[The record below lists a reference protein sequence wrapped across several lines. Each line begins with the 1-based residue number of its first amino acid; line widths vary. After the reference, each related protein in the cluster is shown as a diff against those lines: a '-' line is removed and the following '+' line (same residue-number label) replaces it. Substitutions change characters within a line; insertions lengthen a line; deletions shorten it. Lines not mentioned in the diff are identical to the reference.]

1 MDPASIVGLVAACS
15 SLTKLCGSV
24 VKNLHGLIET
34 YKLAELTILSVI
46 TECETIQ
53 FAWHRIESW
62 AAEHLHNAEEFEE
75 LGARLQKSV
84 YCGELVISTL
94 EEELLNITSQSS
106 NLQRGLNVAWSNSML
121 VEHQHRIRGQ
131 VAALQLL
138 LQVINLY
145 ELPISTEIRY

>member
-15 SLTKLCGSV
+15 SLTKQCASV

-34 YKLAELTILSVI
+34 YKTAELTILSVI

-53 FAWHRIESW
+53 FAWRRIELW
-62 AAEHLHNAEEFEE
+62 AEEHLHYADDFEE

-84 YCGELVISTL
+84 YCGELVMSAL
-94 EEELLNITSQSS
+94 EEELLMITSKSS
-106 NLQRGLNVAWSNSML
+106 NLQRGLGVTWNNSVL
-121 VEHQHRIRGQ
+121 IEHQHRIRGQ

-138 LQVINLY
+138 LQVMNLY
-145 ELPISTEIRY
+145 DIPVNRK